1 MCVCVCA
8 RVRVCAGLV
17 THRHTPHNHTD
28 NKTTSQTLLSEIGEG
43 AGNPACRGNEGAS
56 TAACRCTQCS
66 ALLDLGKNRARR
78 IYKYENY

>member
-1 MCVCVCA
+1 MCVCVC
-8 RVRVCAGLV
+8 VLV
-17 THRHTPHNHTD
+17 WLHTGTPHNHTD

-66 ALLDLGKNRARR
+66 ALLDLGKNRVKRK
-78 IYKYENY
+78 YKYENY